1 VEPQKPSAGILTW
14 ALRII
19 LALAAL
25 AAPIITFKAFTDSDT
40 PDPVRQQRLR
50 EAQQGNERPQSP
62 TDTTGGRP
70 YNQP

>member
-1 VEPQKPSAGILTW
+1 MEHSKPNAGILTW
-14 ALRII
+14 VVRIL

-25 AAPIITFKAFTDSDT
+25 AAPIVTFKAFTDSDT

-50 EAQQGNERPQSP
+50 EAQDGNVRPRPAS
-62 TDTTGGRP
+62 DTTSGHP